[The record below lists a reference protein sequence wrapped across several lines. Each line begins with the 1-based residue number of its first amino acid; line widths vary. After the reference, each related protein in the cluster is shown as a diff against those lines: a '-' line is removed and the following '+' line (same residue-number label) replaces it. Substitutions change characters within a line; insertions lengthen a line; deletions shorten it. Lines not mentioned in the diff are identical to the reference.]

1 MRIRNHFGR
10 LKTTFAQADA
20 SEGYLPQTRSL
31 PITFP
36 RKGKLSLEMK
46 RLVIISLAISLLL
59 AATSNSFGQATDN
72 GTAQQSRVV
81 GVVTAVDNAAGSITI
96 KNDAGEAITINT
108 NATSSVLRLP
118 PGETSAQKAAKIAL
132 TDIAVG
138 DRLFARGTL
147 TTDQKAMAA
156 KQVVVTGGAVAAGN
170 AQDEQRQR
178 EEFRQR
184 GLMGRITAL
193 NADKKEITVQSR
205 GREGTGPITVSASD
219 ATRFFRYAP
228 DSLDIKNASRVSFSE
243 LRVGDQLR
251 ALGSRNS
258 DGTQFTAEEI
268 IAGSMAR
275 TVGQVV
281 AINPAKNEI
290 TIKNNQGQNITV
302 AIGARSSLRRVTPE
316 AAASLEASRPARP
329 AGDGQRRGG
338 QTRTEGAPRERRDGV
353 ARGAGGGGEGNRR
366 GGRGFQ
372 DMLQSLPAIT
382 VSDLKKGD
390 TVFVS
395 GSEGA
400 DPSHVTAIMLV
411 TGDPAFMSRLTQTGP
426 NRGPQNPG
434 LPGDVMGGGVGSA
447 ERPPNP

>member
-1 MRIRNHFGR
+1 
-10 LKTTFAQADA
+10 
-20 SEGYLPQTRSL
+20 
-31 PITFP
+31 
-36 RKGKLSLEMK
+36 MK
-46 RLVIISLAISLLL
+46 RLVFRSLAISLLL
-59 AATSNSFGQATDN
+59 AASSNSFGQSTDTAT
-72 GTAQQSRVV
+72 QSRAV
-81 GVVTAVDNAAGSITI
+81 GVVTAVDAAAGRITV
-96 KNDAGEAITINT
+96 KSDAGEVIILNT
-108 NATSSVLRLP
+108 NATSSLLRLP
-118 PGETSAQKAAKIAL
+118 PGETSAQKAAKIAIA
-132 TDIAVG
+132 DIAVG
-138 DRLFARGTL
+138 DRLFARGAL
-147 TTDQKAMAA
+147 TADQKSIDA
-156 KQVVVTGGAVAAGN
+156 KQVVVTGGAVAASTG
-170 AQDEQRQR
+170 QDEQRQR

-228 DSLDIKNASRVSFSE
+228 DSMDIKNASRVSFSE

-251 ALGSRNS
+251 ALGNRST
-258 DGTQFTAEEI
+258 DGTQFAAEEI

-281 AINPAKNEI
+281 AVNPAKNEI

-302 AIGARSSLRRVTPE
+302 AIGSRSSLRRVTPE
-316 AAASLEASRPARP
+316 AAASLEATRPARP
-329 AGDGQRRGG
+329 AGDRQRRGG
-338 QTRTEGAPRERRDGV
+338 QAGQEGAPRERRDGV

-372 DMLQSLPAIT
+372 EMLQSLPAIT

-395 GSEGA
+395 GSEGV

-411 TGDPAFMSRLTQTGP
+411 TGDLAFMSRFTQTGP

>member
-1 MRIRNHFGR
+1 
-10 LKTTFAQADA
+10 
-20 SEGYLPQTRSL
+20 
-31 PITFP
+31 
-36 RKGKLSLEMK
+36 MK
-46 RLVIISLAISLLL
+46 RLVFRSLALSLLL
-59 AATSNSFGQATDN
+59 AATSNSFGQATDT
-72 GTAQQSRVV
+72 GTPANATQSRVV
-81 GVVTAVDNAAGSITI
+81 GVVTAVDTASGRITV
-96 KNDAGEAITINT
+96 KSDAGEVFTVNT

-118 PGETSAQKAAKIAL
+118 PGETSAQKAAKIML

-138 DRLFARGTL
+138 DHLFARGTL
-147 TTDQKAMAA
+147 TTDQKTMAA
-156 KQVVVTGGAVAAGN
+156 KQVVVTGGAVAGTG
-170 AQDEQRQR
+170 QDEQRQR

-184 GLMGRITAL
+184 GLMGRVTAL

-205 GREGTGPITVSASD
+205 GREGAGPITVSASD
-219 ATRFFRYAP
+219 STRFFRYAP
-228 DSLDIKNASRVSFSE
+228 DSMDIKNASRVSFSE

-251 ALGSRNS
+251 ALGNRSS

-281 AINPAKNEI
+281 TVNPAKNEI

-329 AGDGQRRGG
+329 AGDGQRRAG
-338 QTRTEGAPRERRDGV
+338 QARQAGQETAQRERRDGA
-353 ARGAGGGGEGNRR
+353 ARGAGGGGGGNWR

-372 DMLQSLPAIT
+372 DMLESLPAIT

-395 GSEGA
+395 GSEGS

-411 TGDPAFMSRLTQTGP
+411 TGDQSFMSRFTQTGP

>member
-1 MRIRNHFGR
+1 
-10 LKTTFAQADA
+10 
-20 SEGYLPQTRSL
+20 
-31 PITFP
+31 
-36 RKGKLSLEMK
+36 MK
-46 RLVIISLAISLLL
+46 RSVFISLAISLLL
-59 AATSNSFGQATDN
+59 AATSNTFGQVTDT
-72 GTAQQSRVV
+72 GTATNATQSRVV
-81 GVVTAVDNAAGSITI
+81 GVVTGVDTATGRITV
-96 KNDAGEAITINT
+96 KSDAGEVTTINT
-108 NATSSVLRLP
+108 SSTSSLMRLP
-118 PGETSAQKAAKIAL
+118 PGETSAQKAAKIVL

-138 DRLFARGTL
+138 DRLFARGAL
-147 TTDQKAMAA
+147 AADQKSVDA
-156 KQVVVTGGAVAAGN
+156 KQVVVTGAAVASSG
-170 AQDEQRQR
+170 QDEQRQR

-228 DSLDIKNASRVSFSE
+228 DSMDIKNALRVSFPE

-251 ALGSRNS
+251 ALGNRSS
-258 DGTQFTAEEI
+258 DGTQFAAEEI

-275 TVGQVV
+275 IVGQVV
-281 AINPAKNEI
+281 SVNPAKNEI
-290 TIKNNQGQNITV
+290 TIKNSQGQNIKV

-329 AGDGQRRGG
+329 AGDRQRRDRQASEAG
-338 QTRTEGAPRERRDGV
+338 QETAPRERRDGT
-353 ARGAGGGGEGNRR
+353 ARGAGGGGGGGNWR

-411 TGDPAFMSRLTQTGP
+411 TGDQAFMSRFMQP

-434 LPGDVMGGGVGSA
+434 LPGNVMGGGVGSA